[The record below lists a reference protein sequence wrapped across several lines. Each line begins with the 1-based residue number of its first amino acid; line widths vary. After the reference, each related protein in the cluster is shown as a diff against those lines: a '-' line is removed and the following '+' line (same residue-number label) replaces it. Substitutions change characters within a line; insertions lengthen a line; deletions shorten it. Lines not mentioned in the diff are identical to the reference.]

1 LASRDNQDA
10 LERLQQRA
18 SEVFLKQH
26 EEKHEDEKDRVDA
39 WRTAHKEQ
47 HLAEAQAISLALD
60 GERHRLAAHREAI
73 EKAQQVH
80 EKLHEAHASAH
91 EQRHEAEYKAL
102 VAATSAMDRRL
113 DQMNEFREQL
123 RDQAASF
130 VRQENFDTFKDER
143 RHALTALDASIDVRI
158 DSLTKLIQTEREER
172 RATEGV
178 KRGMSATTAII
189 VTAIS
194 VVGVALGI
202 IVVVVNL
209 LTGSP

>member
-1 LASRDNQDA
+1 LAASDNQDA

-39 WRTAHKEQ
+39 WRVSHNAAHKAEQ
-47 HLAEAQAISLALD
+47 EALTAA
-60 GERHRLAAHREAI
+60 LAA
-73 EKAQQVH
+73 H
-80 EKLHEAHASAH
+80 EKLHDAHSVAH
-91 EQRHEAEYKAL
+91 DQRHLSEHQAL
-102 VAATSAMDRRL
+102 VAATSSMDKRL

-123 RDQAASF
+123 RDQAANF
-130 VRQENFDTFKDER
+130 VRSDNFETFKDER
-143 RHALTALDASIDVRI
+143 RHALAALDVSIDNRI
-158 DSLTKLIQTEREER
+158 EALTKLIATEREER
-172 RATEGV
+172 RSTEGV
-178 KRGMSATTAII
+178 KRGMNATTAII

-202 IVVVVNL
+202 VVVVVNI